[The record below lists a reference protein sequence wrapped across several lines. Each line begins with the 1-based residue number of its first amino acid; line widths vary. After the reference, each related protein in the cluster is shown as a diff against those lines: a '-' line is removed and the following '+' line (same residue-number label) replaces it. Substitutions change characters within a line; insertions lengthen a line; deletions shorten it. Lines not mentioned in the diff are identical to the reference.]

1 MDEDALQREIE
12 EWRRGRVAR
21 LTAPDGWLS
30 LVGKFELDEGEARV
44 GSAPECEVPLPEGKA
59 PALLATLQR
68 QGERV
73 QLTPQPGATLAIQR
87 AGSNDV
93 VPVTGAIALQTD
105 AAGAADRVHAGPLR
119 IEIMQRGSR
128 FAVRV
133 RDLESD
139 GRQHFQGIPYFPI
152 SQAWRLDARFEPHPQ
167 ERRIELMYDSGSEL
181 ARAPGVLSFSIGG
194 SEYRL
199 EPVFDSNPDRL
210 FVLFGDLTNRT
221 ESYGAGRFLYTPL
234 PRDGRVLLDF
244 NQAFSPPCAFTNYAS
259 CPLPPPQNRLPLRV
273 EAGEK
278 RPHV

>member
-1 MDEDALQREIE
+1 MNDDALQQQIE

-30 LVGKFELDEGEARV
+30 LVGKFELAEGEARV

-59 PALLATLQR
+59 PALLGIVQR
-68 QGERV
+68 RGDHV
-73 QLTPQPGATLAIQR
+73 QLTPEPGASLAIQR
-87 AGSNDV
+87 AGSSDV
-93 VPVTGAIALQTD
+93 MPVTGPIALKTD
-105 AAGAADRVHAGPLR
+105 AVGAADRVHVGPLR
-119 IEIMQRGSR
+119 IEIMQRGMR

-139 GRQHFQGIPYFPI
+139 GRLHFQGIPYFPI
-152 SQAWRLDARFEPHPQ
+152 SAAWRIDARFEPHAE
-167 ERRIELMYDSGSEL
+167 ERHIELMYDSGSEL
-181 ARAPGVLSFSIGG
+181 ARAPGVLSFAFEG

-210 FVLFGDLTNRT
+210 FVLFGDRTNRT

-278 RPHV
+278 RPHE